1 MEQWDVFNIDRLP
14 TGKTALRGEKMAEGD
29 YHLVIHIC
37 IFNSD
42 GKMLI
47 QQRQP
52 WKSFGNKWDVTVGGS
67 ALKGESSRDAAQRE
81 LFEEL
86 GIEHDFSSLR
96 PNMTMNFEEGFDD
109 FYLINR
115 DIELTS
121 LSLQPEEVKS
131 ARWASREEVLELID
145 KGEFIPFFKSF
156 ISLLFDVRQKPD
168 CLNM

>member
-1 MEQWDVFNIDRLP
+1 MEQWDVFDIDRIP
-14 TGKTALRGEKMAEGD
+14 TGCTAIRGDKMPDGG
-29 YHLVIHIC
+29 YHMVIHIC

-52 WKSFGNKWDVTVGGS
+52 WKSFGDKWDVTVGGS
-67 ALKGESSRDAAQRE
+67 ALKGETSRDAAHRE
-81 LFEEL
+81 LLEEL
-86 GIEHDFSSLR
+86 GIEHDFSSVR
-96 PNMTMNFEEGFDD
+96 PNMTMNFAEGFDD

-115 DIELTS
+115 NIDLSSLT
-121 LSLQPEEVKS
+121 LQPEEVKS
-131 ARWASREEVLELID
+131 ARWASREEILDLID

>member
-14 TGKTALRGEKMAEGD
+14 KGKTALRGEKMAEGD

-37 IFNSD
+37 IFNSG

-86 GIEHDFSSLR
+86 GIEHDFSYLR

-145 KGEFIPFFKSF
+145 KGEFIPFYKSF